1 MLFDIESLASVVV
14 MANNANAKNTRKRDE
29 ITCIQLPKDLRNQLA
44 KLGSKDDT
52 FADIITGLIERP
64 VSCERMGENNSE

>member
-1 MLFDIESLASVVV
+1 
-14 MANNANAKNTRKRDE
+14 MANNNTKNAKKRDE

-52 FADIITGLIERP
+52 FADIITGLMERP
-64 VSCERMGENNSE
+64 LSCERMGESNSE

>member
-1 MLFDIESLASVVV
+1 MVTLFP
-14 MANNANAKNTRKRDE
+14 MANNSNRKNGKKRDE

-52 FADIITGLIERP
+52 FADIITGLIQRP
-64 VSCERMGENNSE
+64 TACETMGESNSE

>member
-1 MLFDIESLASVVV
+1 
-14 MANNANAKNTRKRDE
+14 MADNKNGKNNKKRDE

-44 KLGSKDDT
+44 KLGAKDDT

-64 VSCERMGENNSE
+64 ATCEMGESESE

>member
-1 MLFDIESLASVVV
+1 
-14 MANNANAKNTRKRDE
+14 MANNNTKNARKRDE

-52 FADIITGLIERP
+52 FADIITGLIQRP
-64 VSCERMGENNSE
+64 ATCEIMGESNSE